1 MGHFHVFWPLNSRVH
16 VIQVGSK
23 PTGVRINRYT
33 TVPVGCW
40 CAWELGEPRQR
51 SLECGTCWNTLSLL
65 YRGLQS
71 PELSVHLSSQCLPV
85 LHLCVTPPSFPFSIP
100 HKHQNPFTLDQYI
113 RCPLLG
119 KLCLQILVHCRL
131 PIMQVLARGPPALAR
146 VPFPDTSSSRV
157 IPYFHTLSQSILFRV
172 VLHAL
177 TPRHKS
183 DVFFMHLFIGLSIVL
198 P

>member
-1 MGHFHVFWPLNSRVH
+1 MLISLAKSSNDKAKVANYYQLVTPHEQFLQLSCVLTIFQNKKLLGKGEDTQGNGTLSYVFWPLNSRVR

-40 CAWELGEPRQR
+40 CAWELEEPRQR

-85 LHLCVTPPSFPFSIP
+85 LHLCVTPHSFPFSIP
-100 HKHQNPFTLDQYI
+100 HKHQNPFTLD
-113 RCPLLG
+113 
-119 KLCLQILVHCRL
+119 
-131 PIMQVLARGPPALAR
+131 
-146 VPFPDTSSSRV
+146 
-157 IPYFHTLSQSILFRV
+157 
-172 VLHAL
+172 
-177 TPRHKS
+177 
-183 DVFFMHLFIGLSIVL
+183 
-198 P
+198 